1 MSLVFVAVG
10 SAGDVEGMG
19 EFANATDEP
28 DETARRTGF
37 KGDFATLSHRT
48 EGAKPSIVV
57 GMGASPDLRTVRAAS
72 GVLGRALQH
81 CERISITL
89 PSVHDVSID
98 SIARAVAE
106 GIGLGSYRF
115 TAHKSES
122 TPPPL
127 STIEI
132 VSTDVAA
139 AERGLAVAAAMIDAA
154 NFARDL
160 ANETPARMT
169 ARRLADVCVSL
180 AAEHGLGV
188 EIWDEERI
196 GTERLGCLMAV
207 NAGSVEPA
215 RVIRLEYSPADAV
228 AHIVLVGKGITFDSG
243 GLSLKKPEWM
253 YDMKG
258 DMGGAAAVIAAMR
271 ACADL
276 EVGVRVTAIV
286 MATDNLPGPRATKPG
301 EIVTA
306 RNGTT
311 VEILD
316 TDAEGRLV
324 LADGLCLA
332 AELEPDAI
340 VDVATLTGY
349 ARVLGT
355 HVTPAMS
362 NDDDLAAAIATAST
376 TTGERTWRLPVL
388 DELVEALESS
398 WADLRNIPDPDD
410 AGTTAPAVFLR
421 HFVGDR
427 PWAHLDI
434 GETGFASKTH
444 GETVKG
450 CTGVMART
458 LAELALTWV

>member
-1 MSLVFVAVG
+1 MTLMYRAVTSPAEVDGVG
-10 SAGDVEGMG
+10 S
-19 EFANATDEP
+19 FASHVDDDEI
-28 DETARRTGF
+28 ARRSGF
-37 KGDFATLSHRT
+37 KADLAAVSQRT
-48 EGAKPSIVV
+48 EGERLSVIV
-57 GMGASPDLRTVRAAS
+57 GIGRTPDLRSVRIAA
-72 GVLGRALQH
+72 GAMGRALQH
-81 CERISITL
+81 CERVAVTL
-89 PSVHDVSID
+89 PTIEGSSAEAV
-98 SIARAVAE
+98 ARAVAE
-106 GIGLGSYRF
+106 GIGLGVYRF
-115 TAHKSES
+115 TAHKSDS
-122 TPPPL
+122 PPAAL
-127 STIEI
+127 TTIEI
-132 VSTDVAA
+132 VSDDDAA
-139 AERGLAVAAAMIDAA
+139 AGRGLAVAAAMIDAT
-154 NFARDL
+154 NLARDL

-188 EIWDEERI
+188 EIWDEARI
-196 GTERLGCLMAV
+196 VDERLGCLTAV
-207 NAGSVEPA
+207 NAGSIEPA
-215 RVIRLEYSPADAV
+215 RVIRLEHSPDNAI
-228 AHIVLVGKGITFDSG
+228 AHLVFVGKGITFDSG

-258 DMGGAAAVIAAMR
+258 DMGGAAAVIAALR

-276 EVGVRVTAIV
+276 EVRVRVTGFV
-286 MATDNLPGPRATKPG
+286 VATDNLPGPHATKPG

-355 HVTPAMS
+355 HLTPVMS
-362 NDDDLAAAIATAST
+362 NDDGLAERIAAAST

-388 DELVEALESS
+388 DDFVEALESP

-427 PWAHLDI
+427 RWAHLDI
-434 GETGFASKTH
+434 GETGFATKTH

-458 LAELALTWV
+458 LVELARDWS